1 MLTSAYPGVELPP
14 ASRDCLHFEDA
25 YQIWTPSE
33 MVLSVNYLRLFYQ
46 IWLGFK
52 DEVSLG

>member
-1 MLTSAYPGVELPP
+1 
-14 ASRDCLHFEDA
+14 
-25 YQIWTPSE
+25 
-33 MVLSVNYLRLFYQ
+33 MVLSVNYSRLFYQ